1 MIYRNLIPSDLV
13 LPNICDDD
21 YSENAQSDMDYAVL
35 GLNIFTETNSEADF
49 AGQSVAYCT
58 ALEPGFQNL
67 PISVI
72 AQSPTSNALCEL
84 LQHSNPD
91 IIETKNIEGVNYT
104 VLSDSYGKWLFVT
117 GIMSDSNIE
126 VIKEQSVEAF
136 RKMVLILD
144 EEKFSMDNVV
154 RQWNYIPNIL
164 QTQTDDL
171 GLKQNY
177 QIFNDVR
184 EFFYSTYKQNSIY
197 PAATGIGVSHGNV
210 KIDFLALMPEND
222 IICVSMANPRQAD
235 AFKYSQDILIGS
247 AKLKKPPLFARAKF
261 VGNAAAGQVFVSG
274 TASIIG
280 EKTVGIDDIIEQT
293 RTTIE
298 NIRQLI
304 SLDNIFNST
313 GFMFRNSSCKYARVY
328 VKRREDVAVVTEIC
342 KTEFPE
348 AVVLYVVADIC
359 RDNLLV
365 EIECDVNLS

>member
-58 ALEPGFQNL
+58 ALEPGFHNL
-67 PISVI
+67 PISVV
-72 AQSPTSNALCEL
+72 AQSPNSNALCEL

-104 VLSDSYGKWLFVT
+104 VLTDSYGKWLFVT
-117 GIMSDSNIE
+117 GITSDSYIE

-136 RKMVLILD
+136 RKMVRILD

-210 KIDFLALMPEND
+210 KIDFLALKPEND
-222 IICVSMANPRQAD
+222 IVCASMANPRQAD

-298 NIRQLI
+298 NIRQLV

-313 GFMFRNSSCKYARVY
+313 GFMFRNSSYKYARVY